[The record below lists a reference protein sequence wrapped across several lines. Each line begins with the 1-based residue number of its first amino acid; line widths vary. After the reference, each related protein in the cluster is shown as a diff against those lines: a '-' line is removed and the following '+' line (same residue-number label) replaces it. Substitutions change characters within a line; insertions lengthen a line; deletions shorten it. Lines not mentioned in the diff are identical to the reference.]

1 MPEDKKSWE
10 VKETETCKELLE
22 LIAITDEDKAVLS
35 SLKAKAEETGAAMV
49 SEFHGRLV
57 SQENTKEYFEEVDIN
72 RVAGLVK
79 DWYIELFSG
88 NYDQAYAEKR
98 MKIGQTHVRIGL
110 PVRYPLA
117 MIDIVLKHGEA
128 AAKTASDPDKAL
140 EAFKKAL
147 ALDVAIFNQAYEDR
161 QLNHLAE
168 LVGGERL
175 ARRLLSA
182 S

>member
-10 VKETETCKELLE
+10 VKETDTCRELLE
-22 LIAITDEDKAVLS
+22 LIAVTDEDKAVLS
-35 SLKAKAEETGAAMV
+35 ALKAEAEAKAGDMV

-57 SQENTKEYFEEVDIN
+57 SQENTKEYFEEVDIE

-79 DWYIELFSG
+79 VWFIELFGG
-88 NYDQAYAEKR
+88 NYDQTYAEKR

-117 MIDIVLKHGEA
+117 MIDIVLKHGEEIAKSA
-128 AAKTASDPDKAL
+128 ADPEKAL
-140 EAFKKAL
+140 LAFKKVI
-147 ALDVAIFNQAYEDR
+147 ALDIAIFNQAYEDR

-182 S
+182 Q